1 MEFHPDKTCQTKNNS
16 VSILMKIFPLRD
28 KAVMLN
34 SAAKGNKRT
43 SKVTKLQVQQG
54 GRNWVALFTLVT
66 AGISGLAFLLQL
78 VILGNVV
85 NIAKK
90 PAPSLVQLSD
100 GQAIKVKAIGS
111 TDRSLE
117 VVQNFTTDSLIMLM
131 SWTNELPAIKGQT
144 KNTDQGFSVK
154 TKTGEKLITLGTFQA
169 SFVFSDKLR
178 DELVKML
185 AEMTPPDVF
194 KGTVKTTLKFQ
205 HVTIP
210 KPLGEG
216 KWRVNVVGTLLQ
228 YQTGRGDTTKIP
240 FNKEV
245 IVQSIDTPSIPAG
258 GKFSNELEA
267 VVYNI
272 RQAGL
277 EIASMKDMEA
287 DSSQKS
293 AQTQPSEPAAPSP
306 KPSAIPSTKPQES
319 K

>member
-1 MEFHPDKTCQTKNNS
+1 
-16 VSILMKIFPLRD
+16 
-28 KAVMLN
+28 MLN
-34 SAAKGNKRT
+34 SVAKGNKRT
-43 SKVTKLQVQQG
+43 TKVTKLQVAKSD
-54 GRNWVALFTLVT
+54 RNWVALFTLVT
-66 AGISGLAFLLQL
+66 AGISGLALLLQL

-144 KNTDQGFSVK
+144 KTTDQGFLVK

-178 DELVKML
+178 DELVKIL

-210 KPLGEG
+210 TPLGEG
-216 KWRVNVVGTLLQ
+216 KWRINVVGTLLQ
-228 YQTGRGDTTKIP
+228 YQTGRGDTVKIP
-240 FNKEV
+240 FNKEI

-277 EIASMKDMEA
+277 EITSMKDMEA

-293 AQTQPSEPAAPSP
+293 AQTQPSDPAATSP

>member
-1 MEFHPDKTCQTKNNS
+1 
-16 VSILMKIFPLRD
+16 
-28 KAVMLN
+28 MLN
-34 SAAKGNKRT
+34 SAVKGNKRT
-43 SKVTKLQVQQG
+43 AKVTKLKIEES
-54 GRNWVALFTLVT
+54 GRNWVALFTLAT
-66 AGISGLAFLLQL
+66 AGISGLALLLQL
-78 VILGNVV
+78 IILGNVV
-85 NIAKK
+85 SIARK

-111 TDRSLE
+111 TERSLE

-131 SWTNELPAIKGQT
+131 SWTNEVPAIKGQA
-144 KNTDQGFSVK
+144 KATDQGFMVK

-178 DELVKML
+178 DELVKIL

-194 KGTVKTTLKFQ
+194 KGTVKTALKFQ
-205 HVTIP
+205 HVTVPVSI
-210 KPLGEG
+210 EQG
-216 KWRVNVVGTLLQ
+216 KWRVNVIGTLLQ
-228 YQTGRGDTTKIP
+228 YQTGRGDTIKIP
-240 FNKEV
+240 FNKEI

-277 EIASMKDMEA
+277 EITSMKDMEA

-293 AQTQPSEPAAPSP
+293 APTKPSETAPT
-306 KPSAIPSTKPQES
+306 PSATQSIKPQEP

>member
-1 MEFHPDKTCQTKNNS
+1 
-16 VSILMKIFPLRD
+16 
-28 KAVMLN
+28 MLN
-34 SAAKGNKRT
+34 SVKGNKRT
-43 SKVTKLQVQQG
+43 TKVTSLKVEKSD
-54 GRNWVALFTLVT
+54 RNLVALCTLIT
-66 AGISGLAFLLQL
+66 AGISGLALLLQL

-85 NIAKK
+85 SIAKK

-111 TDRSLE
+111 TERSLE

-131 SWTNELPAIKGQT
+131 SWTNELPTIKGQA
-144 KNTDQGFSVK
+144 KAEDKGFLVK
-154 TKTGEKLITLGTFQA
+154 TKTGEKLLTLGTFQA
-169 SFVFSDKLR
+169 SFVFSDQLR
-178 DELVKML
+178 DEIVKIL

-194 KGTVKTTLKFQ
+194 KGTIKTTLKFQ

-210 KPLGEG
+210 APIEQG

-228 YQTGRGDTTKIP
+228 YQPGRGDTVKIP
-240 FNKEV
+240 FNKEI
-245 IVQSIDTPSIPAG
+245 IVQSIDTPSLPAG

-277 EIASMKDMEA
+277 EIVAMKDLEA
-287 DSSQKS
+287 DNSQKS
-293 AQTQPSEPAAPSP
+293 ASP
-306 KPSAIPSTKPQES
+306 KQNTSDQNPPKASTTQSTPQQES

>member
-1 MEFHPDKTCQTKNNS
+1 
-16 VSILMKIFPLRD
+16 
-28 KAVMLN
+28 MLN
-34 SAAKGNKRT
+34 SVKGDKRT
-43 SKVTKLQVQQG
+43 TKVTSLKVEKSD
-54 GRNWVALFTLVT
+54 RNLVALCTLIT
-66 AGISGLAFLLQL
+66 AGISGLALLLQL

-85 NIAKK
+85 GIAKK

-111 TDRSLE
+111 TERSIE

-131 SWTNELPAIKGQT
+131 SWTNELPAIKGQA
-144 KNTDQGFSVK
+144 KAEDKGFLVK

-169 SFVFSDKLR
+169 SFVFSDQLR
-178 DELVKML
+178 DEIVKIL

-194 KGTVKTTLKFQ
+194 KGTIKTTLKFQ

-210 KPLGEG
+210 APIDQG

-228 YQTGRGDTTKIP
+228 YQPGRGDTVKIP
-240 FNKEV
+240 FNKEL
-245 IVQSIDTPSIPAG
+245 IVQSIDTPTLPAG

-277 EIASMKDMEA
+277 EIVAMKDIEA
-287 DSSQKS
+287 DNSQKS
-293 AQTQPSEPAAPSP
+293 ASP
-306 KPSAIPSTKPQES
+306 KQSTSDQVSTKASTTQSTPQQEF

>member
-1 MEFHPDKTCQTKNNS
+1 
-16 VSILMKIFPLRD
+16 
-28 KAVMLN
+28 MLN
-34 SAAKGNKRT
+34 SVKGNKRT
-43 SKVTKLQVQQG
+43 TKVTSLKVEKSD
-54 GRNWVALFTLVT
+54 RNLVALCTLIT
-66 AGISGLAFLLQL
+66 AGISGLALLLQL

-85 NIAKK
+85 SIAKK

-111 TDRSLE
+111 TERSLE

-131 SWTNELPAIKGQT
+131 SWTNELPTIKGQA
-144 KNTDQGFSVK
+144 KAEDKGFSVK
-154 TKTGEKLITLGTFQA
+154 TKTGEKLLTLGTFQA
-169 SFVFSDKLR
+169 SFVFSDQLR
-178 DELVKML
+178 DEIVKIL

-194 KGTVKTTLKFQ
+194 KGTIKTTLKFQ

-210 KPLGEG
+210 ALIEQG

-228 YQTGRGDTTKIP
+228 YQPGRGDTVKIP
-240 FNKEV
+240 FNKEI
-245 IVQSIDTPSIPAG
+245 IVQSIDTPALPAG

-277 EIASMKDMEA
+277 EIVAMKDLEA
-287 DSSQKS
+287 DNSQKS
-293 AQTQPSEPAAPSP
+293 ASP
-306 KPSAIPSTKPQES
+306 KQNASDQSPTKASNQQSTPQQES

>member
-1 MEFHPDKTCQTKNNS
+1 
-16 VSILMKIFPLRD
+16 
-28 KAVMLN
+28 MLN
-34 SAAKGNKRT
+34 SVRANKRT
-43 SKVTKLQVQQG
+43 TKVTSLKVEQN
-54 GRNWVALFTLVT
+54 GRNLVALCTLIT
-66 AGISGLAFLLQL
+66 AGISGLALLLQM

-85 NIAKK
+85 NIAQK

-131 SWTNELPAIKGQT
+131 SWTNELPTIKGQA
-144 KNTDQGFSVK
+144 KTDDKGFLVK

-169 SFVFSDKLR
+169 SFVFSDQLR
-178 DELVKML
+178 DEMVKIL

-194 KGTVKTTLKFQ
+194 KGTIKTTLKFQ

-210 KPLGEG
+210 TLIEQG

-228 YQTGRGDTTKIP
+228 YQPGRGDTVKIP
-240 FNKEV
+240 FNKEM
-245 IVQSIDTPSIPAG
+245 IVKSIDTPTIPAG

-277 EIASMKDMEA
+277 EIVAMKDLEA
-287 DSSQKS
+287 DNSQRTAPPKQNASDQSS
-293 AQTQPSEPAAPSP
+293 T
-306 KPSAIPSTKPQES
+306 TKPPTQSTLQES

>member
-1 MEFHPDKTCQTKNNS
+1 
-16 VSILMKIFPLRD
+16 
-28 KAVMLN
+28 MLN
-34 SAAKGNKRT
+34 SVKGNKRT
-43 SKVTKLQVQQG
+43 NRVTSLKVEAG
-54 GRNWVALFTLVT
+54 GRNLVALCTLIT
-66 AGISGLAFLLQL
+66 AGISGLALLLQL
-78 VILGNVV
+78 VILGNV
-85 NIAKK
+85 IGLARK

-100 GQAIKVKAIGS
+100 GQAIKVKAVGS

-131 SWTNELPAIKGQT
+131 SWTNELPAIKGQS
-144 KNTDQGFSVK
+144 KAIDQGFLVK

-169 SFVFSDKLR
+169 SFVFSDQLR
-178 DELVKML
+178 DELVKIL

-205 HVTIP
+205 QVTIP
-210 KPLGEG
+210 APIDQG

-228 YQTGRGDTTKIP
+228 YQPGRGDTIKIP

-245 IVQSIDTPSIPAG
+245 IVRAIDTPSLPAG

-277 EIASMKDMEA
+277 EIISMKDMEA

-293 AQTQPSEPAAPSP
+293 ASP
-306 KPSAIPSTKPQES
+306 KPSVSDPTPVQPSAMPSTKPQES

>member
-1 MEFHPDKTCQTKNNS
+1 
-16 VSILMKIFPLRD
+16 
-28 KAVMLN
+28 MLN
-34 SAAKGNKRT
+34 TVAKSNKRT
-43 SKVTKLQVQQG
+43 TKVTKLKAES
-54 GRNWVALFTLVT
+54 GRNWIALFTLVT
-66 AGISGLAFLLQL
+66 AGISGLALLLQL
-78 VILGNVV
+78 IVLGNVV
-85 NIAKK
+85 SIAKK

-131 SWTNELPAIKGQT
+131 SWTNEVPAIKGQAKT
-144 KNTDQGFSVK
+144 TDQGFLVK

-169 SFVFSDKLR
+169 SFVFSDQLR
-178 DELVKML
+178 DELVKIL

-194 KGTVKTTLKFQ
+194 KGTTKTTLKFQ
-205 HVTIP
+205 QVTIP
-210 KPLGEG
+210 APIDQG
-216 KWRVNVVGTLLQ
+216 KWRINVVGTLIQ
-228 YQTGRGDTTKIP
+228 YQLGRGDTLKIP

-245 IVQSIDTPSIPAG
+245 IVRSINTPSLPAG

-277 EIASMKDMEA
+277 EITSMKDMEA

-293 AQTQPSEPAAPSP
+293 ASPQPSASVSTPP
-306 KPSAIPSTKPQES
+306 KPSVISTTKQEP

>member
-1 MEFHPDKTCQTKNNS
+1 
-16 VSILMKIFPLRD
+16 
-28 KAVMLN
+28 MLN
-34 SAAKGNKRT
+34 SAVKGNKRT
-43 SKVTKLQVQQG
+43 TKVTKLKIEES

-85 NIAKK
+85 SIARK

-131 SWTNELPAIKGQT
+131 SWTNEIPAIKGQT
-144 KNTDQGFSVK
+144 KATDQGFLVK

-169 SFVFSDKLR
+169 SFVFSDQLR
-178 DELVKML
+178 DELVKIL

-194 KGTVKTTLKFQ
+194 KGTTKTTLKFQ

-210 KPLGEG
+210 APIGEG

-228 YQTGRGDTTKIP
+228 YQTGRGDTIKIP
-240 FNKEV
+240 FNKEI
-245 IVQSIDTPSIPAG
+245 IVQSIDTPTIPAG
-258 GKFSNELEA
+258 GKFSNEIEA

-277 EIASMKDMEA
+277 EITSMKDMEA

-293 AQTQPSEPAAPSP
+293 ALPKPVTSAPAPA

>member
-1 MEFHPDKTCQTKNNS
+1 
-16 VSILMKIFPLRD
+16 
-28 KAVMLN
+28 MLN
-34 SAAKGNKRT
+34 SVKGNKRT
-43 SKVTKLQVQQG
+43 TKVTSLQLEKS
-54 GRNWVALFTLVT
+54 GRNLVALCTLIT
-66 AGISGLAFLLQL
+66 AGLSGLALLLQMVVL
-78 VILGNVV
+78 SNVV
-85 NIAKK
+85 SIAKK

-100 GQAIKVKAIGS
+100 GQAIRVKAIGS

-131 SWTNELPAIKGQT
+131 SWTNELPTVKGQT
-144 KNTDQGFSVK
+144 KATDQGFSVK

-169 SFVFSDKLR
+169 SFVFSDQLR
-178 DELVKML
+178 DEMVKIL

-194 KGTVKTTLKFQ
+194 KGTTKTTLKFQ

-210 KPLGEG
+210 VLLDQG

-228 YQTGRGDTTKIP
+228 YQPGRGDTVKIP
-240 FNKEV
+240 FNKEI
-245 IVQSIDTPSIPAG
+245 IVRSIDTPTIPAN

-277 EIASMKDMEA
+277 EVVAMKDLET

-293 AQTQPSEPAAPSP
+293 AAPKQSASDQNLTRTTQ
-306 KPSAIPSTKPQES
+306 STPQQAS

>member
-1 MEFHPDKTCQTKNNS
+1 
-16 VSILMKIFPLRD
+16 
-28 KAVMLN
+28 MLN
-34 SAAKGNKRT
+34 SVKGNKRT
-43 SKVTKLQVQQG
+43 TKVTSLKVEKSD
-54 GRNWVALFTLVT
+54 RNLVALCTLIT
-66 AGISGLAFLLQL
+66 AGISGLALLLQL

-85 NIAKK
+85 SIAKK

-111 TDRSLE
+111 TERSLE

-131 SWTNELPAIKGQT
+131 SWTNELPTIKGQARAED
-144 KNTDQGFSVK
+144 KGFLVK
-154 TKTGEKLITLGTFQA
+154 TKTGEKLLTLGTFQA
-169 SFVFSDKLR
+169 SFVFSDQLR
-178 DELVKML
+178 DEIVKIL

-194 KGTVKTTLKFQ
+194 KGTIKTTLKFQ

-210 KPLGEG
+210 APIEQG

-228 YQTGRGDTTKIP
+228 YQPGRGDTVKIP
-240 FNKEV
+240 FNKEI
-245 IVQSIDTPSIPAG
+245 IVQSIDTPALPAG

-277 EIASMKDMEA
+277 EIVAMKDLEA
-287 DSSQKS
+287 DNSQKS
-293 AQTQPSEPAAPSP
+293 ASP
-306 KPSAIPSTKPQES
+306 KQNASDQGSTKASNQQSTPQQES